1 MGLVILYDRSIIVI
15 EIKIRKLDV
24 NDVSNEEFQV
34 LGMIMNGS

>member
-24 NDVSNEEFQV
+24 NGVSNEEF
-34 LGMIMNGS
+34 